1 MLVFYAQ
8 STGRAKEKKEGNN
21 GGKEEM
27 ERLGEDVCVCVW
39 WGWGGGGG
47 RNELNG

>member
-27 ERLGEDVCVCVW
+27 ERLGEDVCVCVCGGGV
-39 WGWGGGGG
+39 GWGGGG
-47 RNELNG
+47 EMS